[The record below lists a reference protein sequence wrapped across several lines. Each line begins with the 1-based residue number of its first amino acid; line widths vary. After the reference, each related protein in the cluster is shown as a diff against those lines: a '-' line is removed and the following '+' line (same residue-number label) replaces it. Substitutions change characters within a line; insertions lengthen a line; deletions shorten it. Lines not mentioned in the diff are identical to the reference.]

1 MLRKVAFLLLLLI
14 FINIDLAYATT
25 GYKYVDGF
33 TSTYLEWIEY
43 GSSPYLSA
51 IDYPTNYIYLGIN
64 QVGKKE
70 GNFSFSDS
78 TALEKTYTLTDV
90 KVQFYGYGEEDIDI
104 GPPTVSVCIYDG
116 STWSPEHFV
125 EVYAGF
131 AWYST
136 VTLFDHVST
145 WTELDAALI
154 YVKGYTSGTMQILIG
169 DCARLIITY
178 TTGGTSYT
186 FYLSGTQTLTAQS
199 SKRIALPRAPSAS
212 QTLNAEAAKR
222 FFLSRPHS
230 FSLSMTPETLL
241 PRFTFSKWA
250 GTTLSFLTESFN
262 QFFRPINI
270 YASSVLTF
278 LSESSY
284 GSTRLLRILGI
295 SQLDINVFS
304 ISNLPIPETNYLL
317 IPILFL
323 GTVLVSIVYLLYK
336 KD

>member
-1 MLRKVAFLLLLLI
+1 MLRKAAFLFLLL
-14 FINIDLAYATT
+14 FCINLPIVYATT

-33 TSTYLEWIEY
+33 TATYVAWTEY

-51 IDYPTNYIYLGIN
+51 IDYPTNYIYLGLN
-64 QVGKKE
+64 KVGYKE
-70 GNFSFSDS
+70 GNWSFADATS
-78 TALEKTYTLTDV
+78 TESTYTLTDV
-90 KVQFYGYGEEDIDI
+90 KVQFYGYGEEDPDVGNPVISVYVYDGSVWSSYHIVDI
-104 GPPTVSVCIYDG
+104 LGGFGWYQTVSV
-116 STWSPEHFV
+116 
-125 EVYAGF
+125 
-131 AWYST
+131 
-136 VTLFDHVST
+136 FDHIGTWAEVNST
-145 WTELDAALI
+145 LI
-154 YVKGYTSGTMQILIG
+154 YITGTTVGDMQILIG
-169 DCARLIITY
+169 DCARLILTY